1 MLTDVFVATLGEFST
16 RERAP
21 RDEEAVALTT
31 VTPPVAILH
40 DLCARFAAKV
50 YDLEL
55 VPQVSIHDLGV
66 EAIALARGAAAVL
79 LEPLLQTVVVEDLLA
94 VVALHVLFLHDVEAN
109 GAEEGVNE
117 LLVRFKGVFFGE
129 LVIAAQLEHVVVG
142 CLVDGGD
149 EVSRFLLLVLFEP
162 SERLEGALVMRCRL
176 SSCDIIITVV
186 IVICRDH
193 FTSSF

>member
-1 MLTDVFVATLGEFST
+1 MPS
-16 RERAP
+16 
-21 RDEEAVALTT
+21 
-31 VTPPVAILH
+31 PVAILH

-55 VPQVSIHDLGV
+55 VPQVSIHSLGV

-79 LEPLLQTVVVEDLLA
+79 LEPPLQTVVVEDLLA

-109 GAEEGVNE
+109 GAEEGVYE

-162 SERLEGALVMRCRL
+162 GERLEGALVMRCRD
-176 SSCDIIITVV
+176 SNTIVTVV

>member
-1 MLTDVFVATLGEFST
+1 M
-16 RERAP
+16 P
-21 RDEEAVALTT
+21 
-31 VTPPVAILH
+31 PPVAILH

-55 VPQVSIHDLGV
+55 VPQVSIHDLSV

-129 LVIAAQLEHVVVG
+129 LVITAQLEHVVVG

-162 SERLEGALVMRCRL
+162 RERLEGALIMRC
-176 SSCDIIITVV
+176 CDSIIITVV

-193 FTSSF
+193 FASGFLKCYILVFIIGTHLILTIN